1 MVVCGVALVVLHRSA
16 PRGSN
21 RTSFEL
27 HIPNGSGVGNGLKRE
42 CVVVARGNELLNNLT
57 IFEVALVC
65 RTAYSTD
72 GVVHTIHPRHIER
85 EDIVLSYDNR
95 LFDGLS
101 QVSTDNGS
109 LARYRLA
116 AILDYHITM
125 LPMGKLVGKH
135 LLVLNEGSDIIEG
148 LGYKVSRKST
158 ISQEVVLANRD
169 ALNRAVDEITQSIY
183 VLIPT

>member
-1 MVVCGVALVVLHRSA
+1 M
-16 PRGSN
+16 
-21 RTSFEL
+21 
-27 HIPNGSGVGNGLKRE
+27 
-42 CVVVARGNELLNNLT
+42 
-57 IFEVALVC
+57 
-65 RTAYSTD
+65 
-72 GVVHTIHPRHIER
+72 
-85 EDIVLSYDNR
+85 LSYDYR

-116 AILDYHITM
+116 TILDYNITM

-135 LLVLNEGSDIIEG
+135 LLVLNEGSDILKG

-158 ISQEVVLANRD
+158 IPQEVVLANGETPYRV
-169 ALNRAVDEITQSIY
+169 VDEITQPIY

>member
-1 MVVCGVALVVLHRSA
+1 MVVCGVALVVFHRSA
-16 PRGSN
+16 PRG
-21 RTSFEL
+21 RDRASFEL
-27 HIPNGSGVGNGLKRE
+27 HIPNGSGVCNWLKRE
-42 CVVVARGNELLNNLT
+42 CVVVARGNELLHNLT
-57 IFEVALVC
+57 IFEVALVR

-72 GVVHTIHPRHIER
+72 GVVHTILPRHIER
-85 EDIVLSYDNR
+85 EYIVLSYDYR
-95 LFDGLS
+95 LFDVLS
-101 QVSTDNGS
+101 QVTTDNGS

-116 AILDYHITM
+116 TILDYHITM

-158 ISQEVVLANRD
+158 IPQEVVLANGEPAYRV
-169 ALNRAVDEITQSIY
+169 VDEITQPIY

>member
-1 MVVCGVALVVLHRSA
+1 MVVCGITLVVLHRSA

-21 RTSFEL
+21 RASFEL
-27 HIPNGSGVGNGLKRE
+27 HIPNGSGIRNGLERE
-42 CVVVARGNELLNNLT
+42 SVVVARGNELLHNLS
-57 IFEVALVC
+57 IFEVALV
-65 RTAYSTD
+65 RSTAYSTD
-72 GVVHTIHPRHIER
+72 GVVHTILPRHIER
-85 EDIVLSYDNR
+85 KNIVLSYDYR

-101 QVSTDNGS
+101 QVTTDNGS

-116 AILDYHITM
+116 TILDYHITM

-158 ISQEVVLANRD
+158 IPQEVILANRD
-169 ALNRAVDEITQSIY
+169 ALNRAVDEITQPIY